1 MRANQNPVPLTSKKI
16 RKTNCC
22 HYCNGLNKYIYIHTN
37 TQCRFG
43 WWAKWV
49 RSLFVE
55 HLRYPFTNLY
65 AIDSIPIY
73 HIYQCHSIYL
83 HARTHTYISNITVC
97 VCIRMCVCLCNL
109 MLLHLA
115 STTNVSLGFDERFIW
130 IVVYSYRYILIKI
143 HMLARTK
150 GVVLKWQYTIFLD
163 SHIATHKPPHTHIH
177 MCVCVLVRFG
187 GKLHL
192 KKVHIRKQNILALL
206 SLSP

>member
-1 MRANQNPVPLTSKKI
+1 MRANQNPVPLTSKNIK
-16 RKTNCC
+16 KTNCC
-22 HYCNGLNKYIYIHTN
+22 YYCNGLNKYIYIQIHNAALADGPSECGHYLSSTWDILLLIYTLLTAYLFTIYTN
-37 TQCRFG
+37 
-43 WWAKWV
+43 
-49 RSLFVE
+49 
-55 HLRYPFTNLY
+55 
-65 AIDSIPIY
+65 AIAY
-73 HIYQCHSIYL
+73 TYTHAHI
-83 HARTHTYISNITVC
+83 HTYASNITVC
-97 VCIRMCVCLCNL
+97 VCISMCVCLCNL

-143 HMLARTK
+143 HMFARTK

-163 SHIATHKPPHTHIH
+163 SHTVTHKPPHTHIH
-177 MCVCVLVRFG
+177 VCVCALVRFG